1 MHCSDKL
8 ENRCNAFD
16 YHSLAKSKGVT
27 GLSLFMSRGNQPTTE
42 PSIGAHPNAQ
52 MCEYMQHVHYSALN
66 GLTDAL

>member
-27 GLSLFMSRGNQPTTE
+27 GLSLFMSR
-42 PSIGAHPNAQ
+42 
-52 MCEYMQHVHYSALN
+52 
-66 GLTDAL
+66 